1 MYQRILNSPFL
12 PVVVVVLMLVAIFG
26 GALVLTVRGFS
37 LSPIEQAIAA
47 CSTPDQQPAWVTEEN
62 PNVKTTSYPNYEYYS
77 TVGKVEVWEARV
89 KSAIYGGTYGRIKY
103 YFMLN
108 DSIDVE
114 QEYNGKWGAHWEEP
128 MLSSEEYQ
136 LYLSSSQAALAQLGR
151 DEKWRGVS
159 QVFYTLL
166 FDPRGYPAFVE
177 CPGGAHVDLSQV
189 K

>member
-62 PNVKTTSYPNYEYYS
+62 PNVKTTSYPDYEYYS
-77 TVGKVEVWEARV
+77 AVGKVEVWEARV

-103 YFMLN
+103 YFRLD

-114 QEYNGKWGAHWEEP
+114 QEYYGSWGAHWEEP
-128 MLSSEEYQ
+128 MLSSEEYL